1 MKKSIFKIFSLVLLV
16 FSVFAVIGCDKNNP
30 QEVAIS
36 VNVPTTTITKGE
48 TIAVDVAVT
57 GSDNTN
63 YKYVISDP
71 SLVKLENNV
80 ISVIGDV
87 TADRTVTIIFYAEAD
102 ASKTV
107 SKVFTVKY
115 AEEKSVEITTQ
126 RNTITFGENI
136 ALNVEVKGFSNSAYG
151 WYISDTSILKI
162 DNNVL
167 SVLKEVSV
175 DTKVTIKAFSVE
187 DNSVF
192 DEKEIIVKAPSSLG
206 SITIGASKDTI
217 SEGEEIL
224 LTAIVT
230 GVEDTTYTWSV
241 SHEDLVKIE
250 NNVLKLIGTVKV
262 DTNIT
267 ITCKANGDESLFK
280 SKTIT
285 VKAPII
291 PGQVGELTSDLI
303 SEVANSSITL
313 SGVVTDKFTDFNNTF
328 NSTTTKMDS
337 LVMMSEGR
345 WFGQWNFQHDVE
357 NIIANNYR
365 KGEQDGIKN
374 ANGVSGH
381 ALEELFIN
389 KNNEVA
395 AKMIKDYMSIPAVWE
410 EQHLWNHLGNLSI
423 DKFSYNAETLR
434 YEYNINVNNI
444 DDLYLMTYLSF
455 CLTPMLEDT
464 LHYFAF
470 VIEDGKITKIYA
482 RTEILYYGSE
492 TADGATAMSYT
503 EVELNVQNVGTTVV
517 PNPEAFEAPEHVE
530 LLQLAIQKMQAAT
543 NYTYR
548 ATDTTTSAPSGDSGD
563 YEISVNATTGAT
575 AKLAPRTSLLG
586 GVSSNKVANNTSAT
600 GTVGEFGQVTENAIL
615 IAKTGKYSYG
625 MDDKLYHTE
634 YYGFKQNDDNTYD
647 EFEYQTRKDP
657 VSGETSGSLTGT
669 RKISG
674 TISELLPKFEF
685 SANLFEFV
693 GTKGTGSNT
702 TYIFV
707 LREGAIT
714 RDIAMEVSMHSYAE
728 DAASSTDA
736 LVTIVVDANGNL
748 VSTKYPYNL
757 TGVYYGVIETKY
769 SNVGTTELEED
780 TFDDYVP
787 RVWRTSW
794 DQYIC
799 KYYSPEHTSFTSRE
813 ENAAVVLNAVFK
825 EHAVDLPSPQIFL
838 EIFDDMVFGPFFNY
852 RENGTDAEGNT
863 IYKDNVSINV
873 QSSEY
878 DENSRITNYEELM
891 NELITALQ
899 EVGYTLDQS
908 NTDTSGGQS
917 GYGDRYVV
925 LTKGQIEIVIT
936 NNQTK
941 HLSIYFYHLGDWIL
955 NR

>member
-71 SLVKLENNV
+71 SLVKLENNT

-563 YEISVNATTGAT
+563 YEISVNATSGAT
-575 AKLAPRTSLLG
+575 AKLAPRTTLLG

-615 IAKTGKYSYG
+615 IANTGKYSYG

>member
-389 KNNEVA
+389 KNNEVD
-395 AKMIKDYMSIPAVWE
+395 AKMIKDYRSIPAVWE

-470 VIEDGKITKIYA
+470 GIEDGKITKIYA

-575 AKLAPRTSLLG
+575 AKLAPRTTLLG

-600 GTVGEFGQVTENAIL
+600 GIVGEFGQVTENAIL
-615 IAKTGKYSYG
+615 IANTGKYSYG

-647 EFEYQTRKDP
+647 EFEYQTRKDH

-736 LVTIVVDANGNL
+736 LVTIVVDGNGNL

-794 DQYIC
+794 DQYTC
-799 KYYSPEHTSFTSRE
+799 KYYSPEHTSFTSRD
-813 ENAAVVLNAVFK
+813 ENAAVVLNAVFG

-908 NTDTSGGQS
+908 NTDTSGGES

>member
-389 KNNEVA
+389 KNNEVD
-395 AKMIKDYMSIPAVWE
+395 AKMIKDYRSIPAVWE

-470 VIEDGKITKIYA
+470 GIEDGKITKIYA

-575 AKLAPRTSLLG
+575 AKLAPRTTLLG

-600 GTVGEFGQVTENAIL
+600 GTVGEFGQVTENVIL
-615 IAKTGKYSYG
+615 IANTGKYSYG

-647 EFEYQTRKDP
+647 EFEYQTRKDH

-736 LVTIVVDANGNL
+736 LVTIVVDGNGNL

-794 DQYIC
+794 DQYTC
-799 KYYSPEHTSFTSRE
+799 KYYSPEHTSFTSRD
-813 ENAAVVLNAVFK
+813 ENAAVVLNAVFG

-908 NTDTSGGQS
+908 NTDTSGGES